1 VGGRGGGIAGRFG
14 EGRGR
19 RVGIKQCGA
28 HFAQNSNSLP

>member
-1 VGGRGGGIAGRFG
+1 VGDRGGGIAGRIG